1 MSVTVAESG
10 APLLGN
16 LRVPGGQKLFLLLGV
31 ALVAAVMTGVWMWG
45 QQPDYKVLFSNVAD
59 RDGGAIVA
67 ALEQMN
73 VPHKYSEGG
82 GAILVP
88 ADKVYDV
95 RLRLAAQGLPKGG
108 NLGFELL
115 ENQKFG
121 TSQFLEQ
128 VNYQRALEG
137 ELARS
142 IQTLSAVQGAR
153 VHLAMPKSSVFVRD
167 QQKPTASVL
176 LSLFQG
182 RSLDR
187 AQVSAIVHLV
197 GSSVPDLP
205 PQNVTVVDQT
215 GALISDTGNGADA
228 GGLDPQQL
236 KYVHALQMD
245 IIKRVESIV
254 APMVGADNVHAEAT
268 ADVDFSH
275 REQAAEIY
283 TPNQKPDAMA
293 VRSQQSSE
301 SQNANGA
308 GAGGVPGALS
318 NQPPSPSTAPIN
330 APAPAPAP
338 GANPAAPATAAA
350 APATPPTPT
359 STSKDSTVNY
369 EVDKTVSYSQQPKGG
384 IKRLTVAVVVNYRRE
399 LDKAGKVTLKPL
411 TEIEKTQITELV
423 KQAMGFNAD
432 RGDSLN
438 VVNSQFAREPRETL
452 PELPIWKQPETLQTG
467 KEVGRYVL
475 IGGVLFYLFFWH
487 LRPML
492 RRLGGKDARD
502 AAEDAKAV
510 AALAAPVGSD
520 GEPLVAGEDTE
531 IRDGVLVRKDDPPAN
546 SYLANLTAAKQI
558 AKSDPKVVAS
568 VVKNWVGGND

>member
-1 MSVTVAESG
+1 MSATVAEGG

-16 LRVPGGQKLFLLLGV
+16 LRFPGGQKLLLLLGV
-31 ALVAAVMTGVWMWG
+31 ALVAAIMAGVWMWG
-45 QQPDYKVLFSNVAD
+45 QQPDYKILFANVAD

-115 ENQKFG
+115 ENQKLG

-215 GALISDTGNGADA
+215 GALLSDTGNGADA
-228 GGLDPQQL
+228 GGLDPAQL

-254 APMVGADNVHAEAT
+254 TPMVGADNVHAEAT

-275 REQAAEIY
+275 SEQAAEVY
-283 TPNQKPDAMA
+283 KPNQKPDAMA
-293 VRSQQSSE
+293 IRSQQSSE

-330 APAPAPAP
+330 APAP
-338 GANPAAPATAAA
+338 GANPAVPGAAA
-350 APATPPTPT
+350 SAPATPPVPT

-369 EVDKTVSYSQQPKGG
+369 EVDKTVRYTQQPKGG

-399 LDKAGKVTLKPL
+399 IDKAGKVTLKPL
-411 TEIEKTQITELV
+411 TETEKTQITELV

-438 VVNSQFAREPRETL
+438 VVNSQFAREPRETV

-492 RRLGGKDARD
+492 RRLSGKDAQD
-502 AAEDAKAV
+502 AEAM
-510 AALAAPVGSD
+510 AALPAP
-520 GEPLVAGEDTE
+520 AGEDGAAGEETE
-531 IRDGVLVRKDDPPAN
+531 IRDGVLVRKDDPPPN
-546 SYLANLTAAKQI
+546 SYLANLTAAKQL

>member
-1 MSVTVAESG
+1 MSATVVDRG

-16 LRVPGGQKLFLLLGV
+16 LRFPGGQKLLLLLGV
-31 ALVAAVMTGVWMWG
+31 ALVAAIMAGVWMWG
-45 QQPDYKVLFSNVAD
+45 QQPDYKILFANVAD

-73 VPHKYSEGG
+73 VPHRYSEGG

-115 ENQKFG
+115 ENQKLG

-215 GALISDTGNGADA
+215 GALLSDTGNGADA
-228 GGLDPQQL
+228 GGLDPAQL

-254 APMVGADNVHAEAT
+254 TPMVGADNVHAEAT

-275 REQAAEIY
+275 SEQAAEVY
-283 TPNQKPDAMA
+283 KPNQQPDAMA
-293 VRSQQSSE
+293 IRSQQSSE

-330 APAPAPAP
+330 APAP
-338 GANPAAPATAAA
+338 GANPAVPGAAA
-350 APATPPTPT
+350 SAPATPPVPT
-359 STSKDSTVNY
+359 STGKDSTVNY
-369 EVDKTVSYSQQPKGG
+369 EVDKTVRYTQQPKGG

-399 LDKAGKVTLKPL
+399 IDPAGKVTLKPL
-411 TEIEKTQITELV
+411 TETEKTQITELV

-438 VVNSQFAREPRETL
+438 VVNSQFAREPRETV
-452 PELPIWKQPETLQTG
+452 PALPIWKQPETLQTG

-475 IGGVLFYLFFWH
+475 IGGVLCYLFFWH

-492 RRLGGKDARD
+492 RRLSGKDAQ
-502 AAEDAKAV
+502 DAKAM
-510 AALAAPVGSD
+510 AALPAP
-520 GEPLVAGEDTE
+520 AGEDGAAGEKTE
-531 IRDGVLVRKDDPPAN
+531 IRDGVLVRKDDPPPN
-546 SYLANLTAAKQI
+546 SYLANLTAAKQL

-568 VVKNWVGGND
+568 VVKNWIGGND

>member
-1 MSVTVAESG
+1 MSTTVAEGG
-10 APLLGN
+10 APLFGN
-16 LRVPGGQKLFLLLGV
+16 LRVPGGQKLLLLLGV
-31 ALVAAVMTGVWMWG
+31 ALVAAIMAGVWMWG
-45 QQPDYKVLFSNVAD
+45 QQPDYKVLFANVAD

-115 ENQKFG
+115 ENQKLG

-215 GALISDTGNGADA
+215 GALLSDTGNGADA
-228 GGLDPQQL
+228 GGLDPAQL

-254 APMVGADNVHAEAT
+254 TPMVGADNVHAEAT
-268 ADVDFSH
+268 ADVDFAHS
-275 REQAAEIY
+275 EQAAEVY
-283 TPNQKPDAMA
+283 KPNQKPDAMA
-293 VRSQQSSE
+293 IRSQQSSE

-330 APAPAPAP
+330 APAPGANAPAP
-338 GANPAAPATAAA
+338 GAAAG
-350 APATPPTPT
+350 APVTPPAPT

-369 EVDKTVSYSQQPKGG
+369 EIDKTVSYTQQPKGG

-399 LDKAGKVTLKPL
+399 VDKAGKVTFKPL
-411 TEIEKTQITELV
+411 TENEKTQITELV

-438 VVNSQFAREPRETL
+438 VVNSQFAREPHETV

-487 LRPML
+487 LRPIL
-492 RRLGGKDARD
+492 RRLSGKDAK
-502 AAEDAKAV
+502 DAKAV
-510 AALAAPVGSD
+510 AALPAP
-520 GEPLVAGEDTE
+520 AGEHGEDGATGEETE
-531 IRDGVLVRKDDPPAN
+531 VRDGVLVRKEDPPPN
-546 SYLANLTAAKQI
+546 SYLANLAAAKQL
-558 AKSDPKVVAS
+558 ARSDPKVVAS